1 MKCRLACALPV
12 FLFVLSTIFPASV
25 SAQVHQ
31 WKSPPIV
38 QINPTGGTRDAVE
51 LSAAVK
57 HSLWQWETR
66 TGLFLRHYGTTSA
79 RADVGGIVFSW
90 VSSAEAWSA
99 SGASVPPYAVAMPWV
114 YSSSG
119 DMAKVDIL
127 LNRDKLEGVTAK
139 QFQMAILHELG
150 HAIGLAH
157 DHSGTEPGDVMYGAL
172 TENTMLTI
180 NDVRLAGYPA
190 QPCFVEIRPD
200 NDLYFQHID
209 GYRVV
214 LDYLGNHIW
223 ELGDI
228 VVDGS
233 SPGCFAATVDGSMN
247 VDIAR
252 ARSQTISVQARLVPI
267 ADDTWRLEW
276 AK

>member
-1 MKCRLACALPV
+1 MNPAGGIKPV
-12 FLFVLSTIFPASV
+12 AEM
-25 SAQVHQ
+25 
-31 WKSPPIV
+31 
-38 QINPTGGTRDAVE
+38 VE
-51 LSAAVK
+51 IIK
-57 HSLWQWETR
+57 RSLWQWETR
-66 TGLFLRHYGTTSA
+66 IGLPLRYYGTTSA

-114 YSSSG
+114 YTTTG
-119 DMAKVDIL
+119 TMAKVDIL
-127 LNRDKLEGVTAK
+127 LNRDKLADVTDAE
-139 QFQMAILHELG
+139 FRMVVLHEVGHSLG
-150 HAIGLAH
+150 FPSNH
-157 DHSGTEPGDVMYGAL
+157 DGTEPGDVMYGAL
-172 TENTMLTI
+172 TENTMLTV
-180 NDVRLAGYPA
+180 NDVQLAGYPA

-200 NDLYFQHID
+200 NGLYFQHVD

-214 LDYLGNHIW
+214 LDYLGNHTW